1 MELRVRLS
9 YGKRGLPLELPNDLD
24 VTLIENRYV
33 PPVNNAELALRS
45 ALRAPINARPL
56 QEIARRNDTVA
67 IVFSDITR
75 PAPNHLILP
84 AILEELS
91 HVAAGNF
98 LLCNALGTHRP
109 NSRSELEQMLGPDL
123 VARYR
128 IVQNDSADEGSQV
141 CIGRSS
147 FGHELWVNREYL
159 QAEVKILT
167 GFIEPHFFAGFSGG
181 GKAVMPGMAGERTVF
196 GNHDAGMIADERAT
210 WGITHG
216 NPIWEEAREAALLTG
231 PDLLLNVT
239 LNSDKEITGVFAGE
253 LTHAH
258 DAGIDFVRDSSMVA
272 VDRPFDIVITT
283 NSGWPLDMNLYQAV
297 KGMSAAE
304 QIVRQ
309 GGSIII
315 AAECSEGIP
324 EHGLYGQLL
333 GDAADP
339 ADLANKVLTAHETR
353 QDQWQAQIQARIQQ
367 RADVYV
373 YADGLSD
380 SQIEGALLLPCRD
393 IPALVERLL
402 QRYGTGARIAILPE
416 GPQTIPWL
424 KASNIPGPTNA

>member
-1 MELRVRLS
+1 MQVRLA
-9 YGKRGLPLELPNDLD
+9 YGKQSLPLELPDNLN
-24 VTLIENRYV
+24 LRIIENRHV
-33 PPVNNAELALRS
+33 SALDNPQLALRW
-45 ALRAPINARPL
+45 ALRDPIDARPL
-56 QEIARRNDTVA
+56 RELAGRDNSVA

-75 PAPNHLILP
+75 PTPNHLILP
-84 AILEELS
+84 AILEELA
-91 HVAAGNF
+91 HVPDGNI

-109 NSRSELEQMLGPDL
+109 NTRQELQRTLGADI

-128 IVQNDSADEGSQV
+128 IVQNDSADEDTQAF
-141 CIGRSS
+141 IGRSS
-147 FGHELWVNREYL
+147 FGHELWINRDYL
-159 QAEVKILT
+159 QADVKILT

-181 GKAVMPGMAGERTVF
+181 GKAVMPGMAGQRTVF

-231 PDLLLNVT
+231 PDLLLNVS

-253 LTHAH
+253 LAAAH
-258 DAGIDFVRDSSMVA
+258 DAGIDFVRESSMVA
-272 VDRPFDIVITT
+272 VERPCDIVITT

-304 QIVRQ
+304 QIVRP

-315 AAECSEGIP
+315 AAECAEGVP
-324 EHGLYGQLL
+324 GHGLYGQLL
-333 GDAADP
+333 GEAADAAE
-339 ADLANKVLTAHETR
+339 LANNVLQAQETR
-353 QDQWQAQIQARIQQ
+353 QDQWQAQIQARIQA

-380 SQIEGALLLPCRD
+380 SQIENALLQPCRD
-393 IPALVERLL
+393 IPALLEQLL
-402 QRYGTGARIAILPE
+402 ERYGADARIAILPE

-424 KASNIPGPTNA
+424 KTSAIQEPSIA